1 MNHRPNLT
9 TVLVVIAA
17 LVLVSALLSHL
28 SS

>member
-28 SS
+28 NS